1 MRVKKLILKNYRQF
15 RNLEIKFDRDPNK
28 KDLHIFIGKM
38 GTGKTNLLNALNW
51 CLYGDEPY
59 LSKDSQQL
67 PILNLQAISEA
78 GYGNDIDVKVEIW
91 AETENNRQIIFAR
104 DTKFR
109 TYGQE
114 DHPQKQETLFELK
127 FSDDNG
133 NFQIKNGSDAESD
146 VERFVPKDIREFFF
160 FDGERLDK
168 YFREATGQ
176 KISHNIF
183 LISQMEILEK
193 VRTNLKNLIG
203 DFEKEAGKLNPKIE
217 EIRTKCQEKI
227 EKKKDIDDQ
236 IQKLTNQALISKD
249 KIKELEEELK
259 NIPDVQKLVEKR
271 ENLIKEKKEKEERR
285 NAKKEEKNDLLFKYG
300 KIMMFWPAIEK
311 SLEIVER
318 KKKDGEIPPTIDSA
332 LLERIIEENHC
343 LVCGRELDSEA
354 KKAIENLYSEIKKT
368 SEIARK
374 LSDMESSLI
383 LSKSEISNF
392 QNVIKSK
399 TQEILG
405 YETDLNKIEQEI
417 TKIDSDLSGF
427 DIERVKKMHEEKKQH
442 EEALQLDYETLGSL
456 KAERQK
462 LEDELKGIQE
472 DLNQAM
478 AKEEKALKL
487 KKYRDF
493 CTKSITV
500 LEKTKEK
507 IMNDI
512 RRSVESETKK
522 MFFGLIWKK
531 ESFRDV
537 LIDDYFNISLIHSMG
552 YECLGT
558 ISGGEREAL
567 TLSFTMA
574 LHKVSGFDSP
584 IIIDRPLAMISG
596 KPRENIANMLAQ
608 IGENKQVVLFFTP
621 DDYSVD
627 ISAIMDRSASKK
639 YQINLTQN
647 EKEANMEELE
657 LI

>member
-1 MRVKKLILKNYRQF
+1 MRIKKLILKNYRQF

-176 KISHNIF
+176 KIRHAIS
-183 LISQMEILEK
+183 LISQIEILEK
-193 VRTNLKNLIG
+193 VHNRVEELIK

-217 EIRTKCQEKI
+217 EIRTKYNEKI
-227 EKKKDIDDQ
+227 KNKKDIEDQ
-236 IQKLTNQALISKD
+236 IQELTNQIFISREKLN
-249 KIKELEEELK
+249 ELDEALK
-259 NIPDVQKLVEKR
+259 NIPNVQELAERR
-271 ENLIKEKKEKEERR
+271 ENLLKGKKEKEERR
-285 NAKKEEKNDLLFKYG
+285 NAKIEEKIDLLYKYG
-300 KIMMFWPAIEK
+300 KIIMFWPAIRR

-332 LLERIIEENHC
+332 LLERIIKENYC
-343 LVCGRELDSEA
+343 VVCGRELDSEA
-354 KKAIENLYSEIKKT
+354 KKKIENLYTEIRKT
-368 SEIARK
+368 SEVARQ
-374 LSDMESSLI
+374 LLNIENSLI
-383 LSKSEISNF
+383 SYKSEISNF
-392 QNVIKSK
+392 QNEIKSK

-427 DIERVKKMHEEKKQH
+427 DIERVKKMHEDKKQH
-442 EEALQLDYETLGSL
+442 DEALQWDYETMGSL

-462 LEDELKGIQE
+462 LEEEVKEIQE

-487 KKYRDF
+487 KMYRDF
-493 CTKSITV
+493 CTKSLTV
-500 LEKTKEK
+500 LENTKEK

-512 RRSVESETKK
+512 RSSVESETKK
-522 MFFGLIWKK
+522 MFFELIWKK
-531 ESFRDV
+531 ESFRNV
-537 LIDDYFNISLIHSMG
+537 LIDDHFNIRLIHSMG
-552 YECLGT
+552 YDCMGT

-621 DDYSVD
+621 DDYSTD
-627 ISAIMDRSASKK
+627 ISGILDRSKSKK

-647 EKEANMEELE
+647 EKEANMEEL
-657 LI
+657 I

>member
-1 MRVKKLILKNYRQF
+1 MRIKKLILKNYRQF

-176 KISHNIF
+176 KIRHAIS
-183 LISQMEILEK
+183 LISQIEILEK
-193 VRTNLKNLIG
+193 VHNRVEELIK

-217 EIRTKCQEKI
+217 EIRTKYNEKI
-227 EKKKDIDDQ
+227 KNKKDIEDQ
-236 IQKLTNQALISKD
+236 IQELTNQIFISREKLN
-249 KIKELEEELK
+249 ELDEALK
-259 NIPDVQKLVEKR
+259 NIPNVQELAERR
-271 ENLIKEKKEKEERR
+271 ENLLKGKKEQEERR
-285 NAKKEEKNDLLFKYG
+285 NAKIEEKIDLLYKYG
-300 KIMMFWPAIEK
+300 KIIMFWPAIRR

-332 LLERIIEENHC
+332 LLERIIKENYC
-343 LVCGRELDSEA
+343 VVCGRELDSEA
-354 KKAIENLYSEIKKT
+354 KKKIENLYTEIRKT
-368 SEIARK
+368 SEVARQ
-374 LSDMESSLI
+374 LLNIENSLI
-383 LSKSEISNF
+383 SYKSEISNF
-392 QNVIKSK
+392 QNEIKSK

-427 DIERVKKMHEEKKQH
+427 DIERVKKMHEDKKQH
-442 EEALQLDYETLGSL
+442 DEALQWDYETMGSL

-462 LEDELKGIQE
+462 LEEEVKEIQE

-487 KKYRDF
+487 KMYRDF
-493 CTKSITV
+493 CTKSLTV
-500 LEKTKEK
+500 LENTKEK

-512 RRSVESETKK
+512 RSSVESETKK
-522 MFFGLIWKK
+522 MFFELIWKK
-531 ESFRDV
+531 ESFRNV
-537 LIDDYFNISLIHSMG
+537 LIDDHFNIRLIHSMG
-552 YECLGT
+552 YDCMGT

-621 DDYSVD
+621 DDYSTD
-627 ISAIMDRSASKK
+627 ISGILDRSKSKK

-647 EKEANMEELE
+647 EKEANMEEL
-657 LI
+657 I